1 MKKAIIYL
9 AIFLGTCWVTSQLLQ
24 FVSDML
30 GDLGFSATLKDDAVW
45 FFAPYAACL
54 FVAFKCLSPNISPK
68 PFLENKHKFAIA
80 GYFLLLFAL
89 IHMIFLCLLLAIL
102 WGEEIGSG
110 KEFWNVETTHPVLY
124 VVTVCLIGPFVEEIF
139 FREKI
144 EGQLLQ
150 TMNRPWVA
158 LLLSALIFTV
168 VHISTYSVHHWGLSL
183 SKTGNNR

>member
-24 FVSDML
+24 FISDML
-30 GDLGFSATLKDDAVW
+30 GDLGFSSTLKDDAVW

-68 PFLENKHKFAIA
+68 PFLENKHRFAIA

-102 WGEEIGSG
+102 WGGG
-110 KEFWNVETTHPVLY
+110 NWFWERVLE
-124 VVTVCLIGPFVEEIF
+124 C
-139 FREKI
+139 
-144 EGQLLQ
+144 
-150 TMNRPWVA
+150 
-158 LLLSALIFTV
+158 
-168 VHISTYSVHHWGLSL
+168 
-183 SKTGNNR
+183 

>member
-80 GYFLLLFAL
+80 GYFLLLFAFRRTGW
-89 IHMIFLCLLLAIL
+89 IHMGLCRYRRGDHRAAQCLHLYRKRASESFQKLS
-102 WGEEIGSG
+102 GEAG
-110 KEFWNVETTHPVLY
+110 KQ
-124 VVTVCLIGPFVEEIF
+124 
-139 FREKI
+139 R
-144 EGQLLQ
+144 
-150 TMNRPWVA
+150 RA
-158 LLLSALIFTV
+158 
-168 VHISTYSVHHWGLSL
+168 YSIPG
-183 SKTGNNR
+183 GACQ